1 MKRLIER
8 WKAPINDFW
17 KDVIKWS
24 AIMLVP
30 CVTALGAIKVN
41 GITSMPQIE
50 TILGYAIVILTT
62 LAGSAKMTKK

>member
-24 AIMLVP
+24 AIILVP
-30 CVTALGAIKVN
+30 CVTALGAIKTN
-41 GITSMPQIE
+41 NIDMPQIE
-50 TILGYAIVILTT
+50 TILGYLIVVLTT
-62 LAGSAKMTKK
+62 IAGSAKMTIK